1 MINRR
6 QSYYNRPT
14 PNENMGMNIMPS
26 SYSNNYANEEIQEL
40 PIAMAYVPWQQWKDL
55 YEPKEAFKRG
65 TLFKQLDL
73 PFYGGKGTKA
83 CQ

>member
-1 MINRR
+1 MINRKPN
-6 QSYYNRPT
+6 YNYRGVPSPDMANT
-14 PNENMGMNIMPS
+14 MPS
-26 SYSNNYANEEIQEL
+26 SYMYTNEKVQEL

-55 YEPKEAFKRG
+55 YDTREAFKRG